1 MERNDDKKLDSMLLS
16 RRSQAA
22 SPDLAARIIRKA
34 QAVPQIQNLSL
45 WQSLRQLFVESRLP
59 RPGYVL
65 AATLIF
71 GMLLG
76 FATARDEAGIKE
88 TSYANPQS
96 FLSGDEELL

>member
-1 MERNDDKKLDSMLLS
+1 MTEKHDDKLESMLRS
-16 RRSQAA
+16 RQSEAA
-22 SPDLAARIIRKA
+22 SADLAQRIIHKA
-34 QAVPQIQNLSL
+34 QSLPQIQNLSL
-45 WQSLRQLFVESRLP
+45 WLSLRQLFVESHLP

-76 FATARDEAGIKE
+76 FATAGDEAAIKE
-88 TSYANPQS
+88 TSYANSQS